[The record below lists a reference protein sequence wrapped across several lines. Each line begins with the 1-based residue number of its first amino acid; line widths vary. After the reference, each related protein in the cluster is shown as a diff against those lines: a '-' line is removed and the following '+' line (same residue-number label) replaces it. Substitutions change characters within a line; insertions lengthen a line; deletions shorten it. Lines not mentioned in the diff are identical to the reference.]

1 MDLPDSDSSLRMVNM
16 ILMNFTG
23 NITPG
28 IVVTIIT
35 IGIMLICAALT
46 SGAEVAYFSM
56 HPAQLKEIKAK
67 PSSSYKLILSQLESP
82 KLLLATLLIS
92 NNLLNVGIVILSTFV
107 SARLFDFTAYPI
119 LGFLIEVVAITFI
132 ILLFGEVI
140 PKIWANQKQIA
151 FAVIMA
157 FPMQVLIRIFYP
169 LSSLLM
175 LTTKVVD
182 KKLSGTS
189 LNISMSDLSEAID
202 FTVDKGTPAEETKIL
217 KGIVEFSDIEAREIM
232 KSRLDVV
239 AVDASIPLS
248 RLFAVVVDSGYS
260 RIPVFAD
267 SLDHI
272 RGILYV
278 KDLLPHLSK
287 DDQFGWNILLRPP
300 FFVPLNKK
308 INDLLKEFQE
318 KKIHLAIVVDE
329 YGGTS
334 GIVTMEDIIEEI
346 IGEITDEFDTP
357 EDAVAFRKLDANNFI
372 FEGKT
377 SIIDFCKVA
386 GIDDEIFDE
395 VKGDSDSLAGIILEL
410 TGEIPE
416 KGREVVFRNFR
427 FQIISVDHRRIKQ
440 VKVTL
445 PGTANN
451 NEDVT

>member
-1 MDLPDSDSSLRMVNM
+1 
-16 ILMNFTG
+16 
-23 NITPG
+23 
-28 IVVTIIT
+28 
-35 IGIMLICAALT
+35 
-46 SGAEVAYFSM
+46 
-56 HPAQLKEIKAK
+56 
-67 PSSSYKLILSQLESP
+67 
-82 KLLLATLLIS
+82 
-92 NNLLNVGIVILSTFV
+92 
-107 SARLFDFTAYPI
+107 
-119 LGFLIEVVAITFI
+119 
-132 ILLFGEVI
+132 
-140 PKIWANQKQIA
+140 
-151 FAVIMA
+151 MA